1 MNETMNLT
9 NKPPIVVSEH
19 DFDRI
24 VALLE
29 RIDRGAPPTAQELQ
43 AEIDRAQIAP
53 TAAMAPDVVRIGSPV
68 SFVTDGAAPRRV
80 TLVFPQEADIAQHK
94 VSILTPVGTALLG
107 LSPGQSIPWTGP
119 DGRAHELTVLEV
131 LPPAS

>member
-1 MNETMNLT
+1 MNEKIDIK
-9 NKPPIVVSEH
+9 NKPPIIVSEG

-29 RIDRGAPPTAQELQ
+29 SIDRPVPAAAEELQ

-53 TAAMAPDVVRIGSPV
+53 AASMKPDVVRIGSTV
-68 SFVTDGAAPRRV
+68 SFVTAGTAPRRV
-80 TLVFPQEADIAQHK
+80 TLVFPHEADIAQHK
-94 VSILTPVGTALLG
+94 VSILSPVGTALLG

-131 LPPAS
+131 APPA

>member
-1 MNETMNLT
+1 MNGNIDIR
-9 NKPPIVVSEH
+9 NKPPIVISEG

-29 RIDRGAPPTAQELQ
+29 TVDRPVPPGAQELQ

-53 TAAMAPDVVRIGSPV
+53 VETMAADVVRIGSTV
-68 SFVTDGAAPRRV
+68 NFVTAGAEPLRV
-80 TLVFPQEADIAQHK
+80 TLVFPHEADIALHK
-94 VSILTPVGTALLG
+94 VSILSPVGTALLG

-119 DGRAHELTVLEV
+119 DGRPHQLTVIEV
-131 LPPAS
+131 LPPA